1 MEKWVLMTCRWTHY
15 IFVKSESGHCYVDD
29 RYLNNLG
36 KMVKERQT
44 ILDSAAARDDGGD
57 GDDNEKCLNT
67 KTSVSS
73 QIMKKG

>member
-1 MEKWVLMTCRWTHY
+1 
-15 IFVKSESGHCYVDD
+15 
-29 RYLNNLG
+29 
-36 KMVKERQT
+36 MVKERQT

-57 GDDNEKCLNT
+57 GDDNENCLNT